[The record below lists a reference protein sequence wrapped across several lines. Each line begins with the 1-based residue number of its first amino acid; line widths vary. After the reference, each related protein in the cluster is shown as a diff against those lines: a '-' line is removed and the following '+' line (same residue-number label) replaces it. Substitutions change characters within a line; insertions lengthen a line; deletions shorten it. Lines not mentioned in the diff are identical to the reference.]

1 VADDRSDGNLQ
12 RWVSLATTVIAPAT
26 VLGAL
31 LFYFGYVSS
40 RAQFAYFG
48 VDVDTIGLTT
58 QDYVMRS
65 PQPLLVP
72 LLVLTLLGVGA
83 MVLHAS
89 IRQRIAATESGA
101 RGPVRLNAYLR
112 VAHRLLLIG
121 LTLVIGGVVLLFAYA
136 SLRDRAWY
144 GLVTPLLLA
153 GGATLVAYAARLQH
167 LLRPPTS
174 TDPEDPA
181 IAARARADSSVHALR
196 RSATVLLA
204 VVIVA
209 NVFWMTA
216 TVAQYSGRGQAHAL
230 SKRLDTLPNVILDTR
245 ERLYLRDPG
254 VEETAL
260 PVSPGQTFRYRYRHL
275 RLLIQGHGL
284 MFLVPDTWSAS
295 DSTLVVPLDE
305 SVRVQFQFENQ
316 TP

>member
-1 VADDRSDGNLQ
+1 MVDDGSDGNLQ

-72 LLVLTLLGVGA
+72 LLVLTLVGVGA
-83 MVLHAS
+83 IALHAW
-89 IRQRIAATESGA
+89 IRQRIGGA
-101 RGPVRLNAYLR
+101 RSDTPGPAHLNAYRR
-112 VAHRLLLIG
+112 VAHRVLLGG
-121 LTLVIGGVVLLFAYA
+121 LALMAGGVVLLFAYA
-136 SLRDRAWY
+136 SLRDWAWY

-167 LLRPPTS
+167 LLHPPAS
-174 TDPEDPA
+174 TEPDTTPD
-181 IAARARADSSVHALR
+181 AARAHADNSVHALR
-196 RSATVLLA
+196 RSATVLLV

-209 NVFWMTA
+209 NVFWITA

-230 SKRLDTLPNVILDTR
+230 AKRLDTLPNVILDTR

-260 PVSPGQTFRYRYRHL
+260 PISPGQTFHYRYRHL